1 MKMLFTFIKK
11 SCALVAALIFL
22 SGVFN
27 QVFANGI
34 IKGLVVDRAT
44 RQPLP
49 GANIR
54 VVATAFGAVADAN
67 GRFTIASLPDG
78 NYALEAAI
86 LGYQAQRL
94 ENKFIDANTV
104 LDVSFELIE
113 AAIPLSE
120 IVVTP
125 GRFTIM
131 QNEPTVRQMLS
142 REEIQSI
149 PHFGEDIY
157 RAVQRLPGIS
167 GNDFSAKFTVRG
179 GENKEVLVLLD
190 GLELYEP
197 FHLND
202 VGGALSIVDVE
213 AIGGINLMTGGF
225 PAEYGDKLSGV
236 FDISSITP
244 EPGRRQTALGLS
256 LLNARFK
263 TEGLFKDG
271 RGQWFLSARRGY
283 IDLVLKLIGEEDQ
296 LSPDYYDVLG
306 KVQYRLND
314 RHTLAA
320 HVLRSGDQFDLL
332 DEDDGDKV
340 NSGYGNTYGWLTLKS
355 FPSQKLFAQ
364 TVLSTGRVTRDRT
377 GTDFSGAS
385 QQVRAYV
392 AETRAFQ
399 VYNLKQDWHYDL
411 SDRHFLKWGFDLKS
425 LRANYD
431 YFNRERATPAFYDTI
446 IVNTNPA
453 GRKLGFY
460 LVDRV
465 RLLKSLTAE
474 AGLRYDDNSYAA
486 DQNFSP
492 RLNLAYTIGRNSVA
506 RLGWGRFYQAQGIH
520 ELEVQDG
527 ENKFFPAE
535 LAEHRVIGFEHNF
548 ASGVNIRFEA
558 YQKRLSQQR
567 PYYSNLLDATHVLIF
582 PEVEEDRVMLVPKE
596 GEAKGIELFVKKD
609 NGGKLNWWGSYAYA
623 FAEDQIDGKTVPRS
637 FDQRH
642 TVYLDFNYRPNLKW
656 RLNWAWQYHSGWPYT
671 EAAFNRAALN
681 NGGFSYEL
689 VYGPH
694 NAARLPAYHRFDVR
708 ANRYFDVGK
717 GRLSVFLEV
726 INLYNRTNVRTY
738 EYDLDVQPNG
748 QFTSTRRAEKWLPR
762 LPSIGISWEF

>member
-1 MKMLFTFIKK
+1 MTSSKSTLKILFFLLSSIA
-11 SCALVAALIFL
+11 SALFAD
-22 SGVFN
+22 GV
-27 QVFANGI
+27 
-34 IKGLVVDRAT
+34 IKGIVLDRAT

-54 VVATAFGAVADAN
+54 VLGTTLGTVTGGD
-67 GRFTIASLPDG
+67 GRFLLSPVPSGTHTLEASL
-78 NYALEAAI
+78 I
-86 LGYQAQRL
+86 GYQPQRL
-94 ENKFIDANTV
+94 ENKAIAVNAA
-104 LDVSFELIE
+104 LEVSFELVE
-113 AAIPLSE
+113 APVPLSE
-120 IVVTP
+120 IIVTP
-125 GRFTIM
+125 GHFAIM
-131 QNEPTVRQMLS
+131 QNEPAVRQTLT
-142 REEIQSI
+142 REEISTI
-149 PHFGEDIY
+149 PHFGEDVY

-190 GLELYEP
+190 GLELDEP

-202 VGGALSIVDVE
+202 IGGGLSIVDVE

-236 FDISSITP
+236 FDISSIAP
-244 EPGRRQTALGLS
+244 DESKRRTSLGLS
-256 LLNARFK
+256 FLNARFK
-263 TEGLFKDG
+263 TAGLFKNG

-283 IDLVLKLIGEEDQ
+283 IDLVLKLIGEADQ
-296 LSPDYYDVLG
+296 FSPDYYDVLG
-306 KVQYRLND
+306 KVQYRLHD
-314 RHTLAA
+314 RHTLTA

-332 DEDDGDKV
+332 DKNDGDIV

-364 TVLSTGRVTRDRT
+364 TVFSAGHIARKRT
-377 GTDFSGAS
+377 GTDFNGANR
-385 QQVRAYV
+385 QVRSFV
-392 AETRAFQ
+392 AEKRAFQ
-399 VYNLKQDWHYDL
+399 VYNLKQDWHYNF

-425 LRANYD
+425 LNADYD
-431 YFNRERATPAFYDTI
+431 YFNRERVSAGITLAPYDTI
-446 IVNTNPA
+446 TANTNPA
-453 GRKLGFY
+453 GRKLSFY
-460 LVDRV
+460 FADRT

-474 AGLRYDDNSYAA
+474 AGLRYDDNSYTA
-486 DQNFSP
+486 DKNFSP

-506 RLGWGRFYQAQGIH
+506 RLGWGKFYQTQGIH

-558 YQKRLSQQR
+558 YQKQLSQQR
-567 PYYSNLLDATHVLIF
+567 PYYSNLLDATHVLVF
-582 PEVEEDRVMLVPKE
+582 PEVEEDRVMLTPQE

-609 NGGKLNWWGSYAYA
+609 NGGKLNWWGSYAFA
-623 FAEDQIDGKTVPRS
+623 FAEDQIGGKTVPRS

-642 TVYLDFNYRPNLKW
+642 TVYLDFTYRPSPKW

-671 EAAFNRAALN
+671 EAAFKRVALN
-681 NGGFSYEL
+681 NGGFFYEL
-689 VYGPH
+689 VYGPR
-694 NAARLPAYHRFDVR
+694 NAARMPAYHRFDLRV
-708 ANRYFDVGK
+708 NRYFDAGK
-717 GRLSVFLEV
+717 GRLAVFLEM
-726 INLYNRTNVRTY
+726 INLYNHTNVRTY

-748 QFTSTRRAEKWLPR
+748 QFVSTRNVEKWLPL

>member
-1 MKMLFTFIKK
+1 MEMVSTFIKK
-11 SCALVAALIFL
+11 SCALVAVLLFFA
-22 SGVFN
+22 GVFN
-27 QVFANGI
+27 QVFSNGI

-54 VVATAFGAVADAN
+54 VVGTAFGTIADVN
-67 GRFTIASLPDG
+67 GRFTIAQIPDG
-78 NYALEAAI
+78 TYALEAAI

-94 ENKFIDANTV
+94 ENKFISTNTALEV
-104 LDVSFELIE
+104 NFELDE

-120 IVVTP
+120 VIVTP
-125 GRFTIM
+125 GHFTIM
-131 QNEPTVRQMLS
+131 QNEPAVRQALS

-157 RAVQRLPGIS
+157 RAVQRLPGIA

-213 AIGGINLMTGGF
+213 AISGINLITGGF
-225 PAEYGDKLSGV
+225 PAEYGDRLSGV

-244 EPGRRQTALGLS
+244 EPGQRRTALGLS

-263 TEGLFKDG
+263 TEGLFKNG
-271 RGQWFLSARRGY
+271 RGQWFVSARRGY
-283 IDLVLKLIGEEDQ
+283 IDLVLKLIGEEDH

-306 KVQYRLND
+306 KVQYQLSE
-314 RHTLAA
+314 RHSLAA
-320 HVLRSGDQFDLL
+320 HVLRSGDQFDFLE
-332 DEDDGDKV
+332 EDDGAQV
-340 NSGYGNTYGWLTLKS
+340 NSGYGNTYGWLTLES
-355 FPSQKLFAQ
+355 VPSQKLFVQ
-364 TVLSTGRVTRDRT
+364 TVFSAGHVARERT
-377 GTDFSGAS
+377 GTDFSGANR
-385 QQVRAYV
+385 QVRAYI

-399 VYNLKQDWHYDL
+399 VYNLKQDWQYEW

-425 LRANYD
+425 LRADYD
-431 YFNRERATPAFYDTI
+431 YFNRERVTPALYDTI
-446 IVNTNPA
+446 MVNTNPA

-460 LVDRV
+460 LADRV
-465 RLLKSLTAE
+465 RLLKPLTAE
-474 AGLRYDDNSYAA
+474 AGLRYDDNSYAV

-548 ASGVNIRFEA
+548 AGGVNIRFEA

-582 PEVEEDRVMLVPKE
+582 PEVEEDRVMLVPQA

-609 NGGKLNWWGSYAYA
+609 NGGKLNWWGSYAFA
-623 FAEDQIDGKTVPRS
+623 FAEDQIDGKAVPRS

-642 TVYLDFNYRPNLKW
+642 TAYLDFNYRPNPKW

-671 EAAFNRAALN
+671 ETAFKRATLP
-681 NGGFSYEL
+681 NGGFSYDL
-689 VYGPH
+689 VYGPR

-738 EYDLDVQPNG
+738 EYGLEVEPNS